1 MLEEVRIM
9 NLLKALKQN
18 NNARKLIT
26 EYRAFFLNLKKTNL
40 LN

>member
-18 NNARKLIT
+18 NNARNSLLNIGHSFLTSKKLIC
-26 EYRAFFLNLKKTNL
+26 
-40 LN
+40 